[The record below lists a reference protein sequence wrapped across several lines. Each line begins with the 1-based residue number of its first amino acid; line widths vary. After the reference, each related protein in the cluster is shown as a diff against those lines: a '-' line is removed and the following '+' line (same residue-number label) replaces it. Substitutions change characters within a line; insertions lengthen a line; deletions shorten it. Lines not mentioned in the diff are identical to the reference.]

1 MIKDNLKSASKYY
14 NLSPQIEKALKF
26 LADNDLKN
34 MEPKRYVIDGDN
46 MYMNLEEYET
56 KISSNVEAHR
66 KYIDVQFVVKGQ
78 ENIGVTTLDNLT
90 PITDYDELKDII
102 FYNGDVQLTL
112 MNEGDFMILYPEDA
126 HLPCQVA
133 ENKTLVKKAVVKI
146 KIQ

>member
-1 MIKDNLKSASKYY
+1 MIKDNLKNASKYY
-14 NLSPQIEKALKF
+14 NLSPQIEMALKF
-26 LADNDLKN
+26 LAANDLKN

-133 ENKTLVKKAVVKI
+133 KNKTLVKKAVVKI
-146 KIQ
+146 KI